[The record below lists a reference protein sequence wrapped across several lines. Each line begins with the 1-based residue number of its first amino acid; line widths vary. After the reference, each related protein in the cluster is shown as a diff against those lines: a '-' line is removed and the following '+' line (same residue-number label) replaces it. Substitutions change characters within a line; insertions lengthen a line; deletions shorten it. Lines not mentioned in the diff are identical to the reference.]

1 VRALFELHTDFIA
14 DGLNLPR
21 VASIADDEV
30 VGEAGDAGQVEN
42 LDVGGLLRFRG
53 ANGDQPG
60 GGFGYRLRRR
70 FQVGVGQSG
79 LLYLL

>member
-1 VRALFELHTDFIA
+1 VRALLELHADFVA
-14 DGLNLPR
+14 DGLNLALIP
-21 VASIADDEV
+21 AAADDEV

-42 LDVGGLLRFRG
+42 LDVGGLLGFRG